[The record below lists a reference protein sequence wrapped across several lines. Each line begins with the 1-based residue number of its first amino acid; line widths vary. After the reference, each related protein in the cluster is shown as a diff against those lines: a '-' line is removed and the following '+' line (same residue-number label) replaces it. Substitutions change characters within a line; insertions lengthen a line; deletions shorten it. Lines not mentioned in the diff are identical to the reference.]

1 MKNLLLL
8 ALLAATTIGAN
19 AATSQTP
26 ADAGSKQARKA
37 ARKANRQAKS
47 PEVYKGTVAEQRR
60 LVTDAAGAEGDQDT
74 GDKPSKS
81 KKKSKE

>member
-8 ALLAATTIGAN
+8 TLLAVATIGAN
-19 AATSQTP
+19 AATHQTP
-26 ADAGSKQARKA
+26 ADAGSKQERKA
-37 ARKANRQAKS
+37 ARKAARQAKS

-60 LVTDAAGAEGDQDT
+60 LLTDAAGSESDRDT

>member
-1 MKNLLLL
+1 MKNFLLL
-8 ALLAATTIGAN
+8 ALLAVATVGAH

-26 ADAGSKQARKA
+26 TESRQERKA
-37 ARKANRQAKS
+37 ARKAARQAKT
-47 PEVYKGTVAEQRR
+47 PEVYKGGVAEQRR

-81 KKKSKE
+81 KKKSKD